1 MPPPAPRSSR
11 LGFLVQPIAHGA
23 SLLRDGFNSVLTLN
37 PVAAAIARPAVLAL
51 LSSSEVGT
59 LVIVDEVYGE
69 RLVLGQPPVETHT
82 DESTETTTTKTAT
95 RHGHSPP
102 IATLTIT
109 SPSFYPRLLLLAD
122 MGFAEAYLLSEVRC
136 ADLTAF
142 FRLFILNR
150 DRLHNGSTM
159 WSSLLSGTL
168 SAISKPLLWLG
179 VGGRSNTAET
189 ALLNAQ
195 AHYDLSNDLFAAFLS
210 SDMTYSCPIWATQS
224 QPTSL
229 PSQNTSD
236 QAGTADETI
245 TDVESLEK
253 AQIRKLQ
260 TIIAAARI
268 KATDH
273 VLEIGTGWG
282 SFAIE
287 AVRRTGCRV
296 TSVTLSREQ
305 KALAEGKIREE
316 GMEGRIRVLLLDY
329 RAVRGPRYYE
339 GGENSYYKGDE
350 GTYDKIVSIEML
362 EAVGKGFLGVYF
374 AQVDKLLKKD
384 GGIAVFQC
392 ITLPEGRQV
401 AYSASEDFINRYIFP
416 GGYLPSTTQLI
427 DHITAASHGTLIVES
442 VNNIGGHYAR
452 TLRLWREEFLASFD
466 AVVRPALKR
475 EHPLMSDEE
484 TEVFRRKWEYYFSYC
499 EAGFATK
506 TLGDVI
512 ITVGREGA
520 MELMEG
526 VPL

>member
-11 LGFLVQPIAHGA
+11 LGFLRLIAHGA

-59 LVIVDEVYGE
+59 LVLVDEVYGE
-69 RLVLGQPPVETHT
+69 RLVLGQPLVETHT

-95 RHGHSPP
+95 RHGQSPP

-168 SAISKPLLWLG
+168 GAISKPLLWLG
-179 VGGRSNTAET
+179 VGGRSNTVET

-210 SDMTYSCPIWATQS
+210 PDMTYSCPIWT
-224 QPTSL
+224 T
-229 PSQNTSD
+229 
-236 QAGTADETI
+236 TADETI
-245 TDVESLEK
+245 PDVESLES
-253 AQIRKLQ
+253 AQLRKIH

-268 KATDH
+268 KSTDH

-287 AVRRTGCRV
+287 AVRLTGCRV

-305 KALAEGKIREE
+305 KALAEEKIREE
-316 GMEGRIRVLLLDY
+316 GMEGRIRVLLVDY
-329 RAVRGPRYYE
+329 RAVRGPRYYYE
-339 GGENSYYKGDE
+339 GDE

-362 EAVGKGFLGVYF
+362 EAVGKDFLGVYF

-392 ITLPEGRQV
+392 ITLPEGRQA
-401 AYSASEDFINRYIFP
+401 AYSAGEDFINRYIFP

-452 TLRLWREEFLASFD
+452 TLRLWREEFLANFN

-484 TEVFRRKWEYYFSYC
+484 IEVFRRKWEYYFSYC

-526 VPL
+526 IPL